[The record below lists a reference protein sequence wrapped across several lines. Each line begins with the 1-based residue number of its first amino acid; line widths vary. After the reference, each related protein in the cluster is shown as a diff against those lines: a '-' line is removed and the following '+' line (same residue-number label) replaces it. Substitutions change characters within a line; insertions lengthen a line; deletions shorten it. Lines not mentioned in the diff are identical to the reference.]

1 MKRIFRIELILFAI
15 VALLSVG
22 AVNVHAGTKN
32 YKQLF
37 MKTVKTN
44 NGIRAAIKTAKKQL
58 IKLGYKKNAT
68 AVQIMSDANDQIKY
82 ANQVKAKYEKL
93 AKEGKYKAAYLWAY
107 QEFQYLV
114 KAVVK
119 LHVIQNLLT
128 SQK

>member
-1 MKRIFRIELILFAI
+1 MRRIFRIELILFAI
-15 VALLSVG
+15 VALLGMGV
-22 AVNVHAGTKN
+22 ANVQAGTN
-32 YKQLF
+32 YKKLY
-37 MKTVKTN
+37 MKTIKTN
-44 NGIRAAIKTAKKQL
+44 DGIRHAIKAAKKQL
-58 IKLGYKKNAT
+58 KKMGYEKNTT
-68 AVQIMSDANDQIKY
+68 AVAIMSDANDQIKY
-82 ANQVKAKYEKL
+82 ANEVRAKAEKL

>member
-68 AVQIMSDANDQIKY
+68 VVQIMSDANDQIKY

>member
-15 VALLSVG
+15 VALLG
-22 AVNVHAGTKN
+22 VNVVSVHAANN
-32 YKQLF
+32 YKK
-37 MKTVKTN
+37 MYYKTVKTN
-44 NGIRAAIKTAKKQL
+44 EGIRQAIKAAKKQL
-58 IKLGYKKNAT
+58 KKLGYEKNAT

-82 ANQVKAKYEKL
+82 ANEVRAKYEKL

-119 LHVIQNLLT
+119 LHVIQNLIT
-128 SQK
+128 SKK